1 MTIERVRVRE
11 NAKRDPMV
19 ICGLLIICTIAAGRI
34 NVCGA
39 EPFARPVY
47 LAQIDAQT
55 VIGHG
60 SQAVLDDL
68 IKGGINTV
76 ALQVFPDEG
85 EDGVYWNS
93 SLMPT
98 KRDLLGMFVD
108 KAHEKNLKVWAWMVT
123 LDMPMV
129 YESHPEWRVKAYING
144 RYTEDTGWYR
154 RVSPFVDDY
163 NDFIKSLYKEIAQK
177 YHVDGFLLQDD
188 LYLGYEEGFDNA
200 SLRAFEHSFGKKLTG
215 DILQSDSDAAT
226 FCDWKAKQLTHLIR
240 DITAEVKAI
249 DPRVVV
255 AVNVYPETVTLEP
268 SNDICND
275 FNDIANSADYVA
287 VMAYHKLDPIHPVSW
302 VGIVTKDAIQKVGSG
317 KVILKIQGTDWSNDH
332 KLQNDEVNLALNLAR
347 ENGAKNF
354 GIYLY
359 NYKMSDYE
367 LKF

>member
-1 MTIERVRVRE
+1 
-11 NAKRDPMV
+11 
-19 ICGLLIICTIAAGRI
+19 
-34 NVCGA
+34 
-39 EPFARPVY
+39 
-47 LAQIDAQT
+47 
-55 VIGHG
+55 
-60 SQAVLDDL
+60 
-68 IKGGINTV
+68 
-76 ALQVFPDEG
+76 
-85 EDGVYWNS
+85 
-93 SLMPT
+93 
-98 KRDLLGMFVD
+98 
-108 KAHEKNLKVWAWMVT
+108 
-123 LDMPMV
+123 
-129 YESHPEWRVKAYING
+129 
-144 RYTEDTGWYR
+144 
-154 RVSPFVDDY
+154 
-163 NDFIKSLYKEIAQK
+163 
-177 YHVDGFLLQDD
+177 
-188 LYLGYEEGFDNA
+188 
-200 SLRAFEHSFGKKLTG
+200 
-215 DILQSDSDAAT
+215 
-226 FCDWKAKQLTHLIR
+226 LIR

-332 KLQNDEVNLALNLAR
+332 KLQNDEVNLALSAAR